1 MQKARLTELSK
12 KFPAPAPPAA
22 ASPEPVP
29 APSSTPTAPARRGRT
44 GVTTFLA
51 EEAHRQ
57 LRQLALDERRS
68 GQALVI
74 EALNDLFRKY
84 NRPPHRRLTPK
95 HLTSTY

>member
-1 MQKARLTELSK
+1 MGKARLTELSK

-22 ASPEPVP
+22 ASPEPVPAP

-68 GQALVI
+68 GQALVV

-84 NRPPHRRLTPK
+84 NRPPIAD
-95 HLTSTY
+95 